1 MSLFKK
7 SKATIIPELEN
18 PKDKKLDK
26 VMEYLENELQ
36 DDPKDMEFPLP
47 KPENIYLKINNNN
60 YLEPIDKV
68 YITDIYYKISKFRD
82 ENTNNFDIVLKT
94 VKEIFDKMSDTYKN
108 LFDYSL
114 EMSKNLEVTKE
125 HIEKCYKVLLSK
137 KNATTLDFDAES
149 LESLGRM
156 VSYSYSKIYKYK
168 IKDITKLEEAI
179 NKVLT
184 QKINIYNN
192 LI

>member
-26 VMEYLENELQ
+26 VMEYLDNELQ

-94 VKEIFDKMSDTYKN
+94 AKEIFDKMSDTYKN

-149 LESLGRM
+149 
-156 VSYSYSKIYKYK
+156 
-168 IKDITKLEEAI
+168 
-179 NKVLT
+179 
-184 QKINIYNN
+184 
-192 LI
+192 